1 MANLSFGVNGPTMD
15 FTVDLQVNDEDTPRI
30 LAYLASTEYG
40 KVTEEV
46 DGEEVTRDAT
56 AEEAAKGFAAGILRG
71 LLDQTVRFEKTEAAR
86 LAAEA
91 VASIDPI
98 DPAA

>member
-15 FTVDLQVNDEDTPRI
+15 FTVNMQLNDEDTPRI

-56 AEEAAKGFAAGILRG
+56 YEEAAQAFAAGILRG
-71 LLDQTVRFEKTEAAR
+71 LLDQTVRYEKTEAAKA
-86 LAAEA
+86 AAEL
-91 VASIDPI
+91 VTGIDPVE
-98 DPAA
+98 

>member
-15 FTVDLQVNDEDTPRI
+15 FTVNMQINDADTPRI
-30 LAYLASTEYG
+30 LAYLGSTEYG

-56 AEEAAKGFAAGILRG
+56 NEEAAQAFAAGILRG
-71 LLDQTVRFEKTEAAR
+71 LLDQTVRYEKAEAAKT
-86 LAAEA
+86 AAEQ
-91 VASIDPI
+91 VTSIDPVE
-98 DPAA
+98 